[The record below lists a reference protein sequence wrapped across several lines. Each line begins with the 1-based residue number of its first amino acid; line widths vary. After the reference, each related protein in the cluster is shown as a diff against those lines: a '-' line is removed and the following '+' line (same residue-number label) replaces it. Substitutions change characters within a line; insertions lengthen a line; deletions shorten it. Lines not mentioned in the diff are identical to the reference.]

1 MYSEAICMA
10 LFGME
15 GVLIHVECDC
25 SNGLP
30 EMSMVGYLGSEVRE
44 AKDRVRTA
52 LKNTGFQLP
61 PRRITVNLAPA
72 DLRKEGTSFDLAI
85 AVAMLTAAE
94 TVDLSALLPKTV
106 FLGELGLDGRLVPV
120 SGILTMVG
128 AAKEAGYTLCVVP
141 KE

>member
-30 EMSMVGYLGSEVRE
+30 EMAMVGYLGSEVRE

-52 LKNTGFQLP
+52 MKNTGFQLP
-61 PRRITVNLAPA
+61 PRRITVNLSPA
-72 DLRKEGTSFDLAI
+72 DLRKHYMIYDNKLNTGVESASHLDALQERMQSIGYSL
-85 AVAMLTAAE
+85 V
-94 TVDLSALLPKTV
+94 VDRGDIK
-106 FLGELGLDGRLVPV
+106 
-120 SGILTMVG
+120 
-128 AAKEAGYTLCVVP
+128 KN
-141 KE
+141 